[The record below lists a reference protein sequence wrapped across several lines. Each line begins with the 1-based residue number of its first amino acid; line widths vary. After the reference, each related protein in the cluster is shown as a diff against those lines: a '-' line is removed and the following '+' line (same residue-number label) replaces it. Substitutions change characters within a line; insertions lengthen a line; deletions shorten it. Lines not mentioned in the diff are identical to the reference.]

1 MLSDFHKLE
10 RSFYCPRSSGE
21 ETGAAGTLRNWL
33 CDPGRATLGHRKM
46 MVWHCLVFGLPWGL
60 DIHLVSSSRKEPAS
74 SWTVSALAL
83 EAEL

>member
-1 MLSDFHKLE
+1 
-10 RSFYCPRSSGE
+10 
-21 ETGAAGTLRNWL
+21 
-33 CDPGRATLGHRKM
+33 
-46 MVWHCLVFGLPWGL
+46 MVWHLVFELPWGL